1 MQIALAAANTGFGYM
16 HHGYWYPGGA
26 GQLLLLFVF
35 TVLFTFM
42 GSYWFGLAFPQRS
55 MKSWMMGAFK
65 ANVAWWATIVLGINI
80 PIWLYSVGATALT
93 NKTVGGMTITPFIAE
108 SIAGALTFG
117 LSLTVVSLIVAFFY
131 TKAAAWFY
139 RT

>member
-1 MQIALAAANTGFGYM
+1 MIALASAATGFGYM
-16 HHGYWYPGGA
+16 HNGYWYPGGA
-26 GQLLLLFVF
+26 GQLFLLFAF

-65 ANVAWWATIVLGINI
+65 ANVAWWATIVLGII
-80 PIWLYSVGATALT
+80 VPIWLYGIGATALT
-93 NKTVGGMTITPFIAE
+93 GKVVGGMAISPFIAE
-108 SIAGALTFG
+108 SISGALTFG
-117 LSLTVVSLIVAFFY
+117 LSITIVCLIVAFFY